1 MPRIMLLAATSLV
14 AAACTATSHHD
25 GSRASIDHDL
35 TRAALGN
42 DHEPSTTARDRH
54 APPSDAP
61 LGSDSAV
68 AFAIANNPSFR
79 AEVLAAHEAALAVDA
94 VALGPTPMVMLEVGV
109 PISDMA
115 SVPVLAL
122 LTASLTDLVTRDD
135 RMEAASLRAQAAHLQ
150 AIDAAATL
158 AADVRERH
166 AMAWQAQESLR
177 LAQLRLALFQV
188 EADRESALASRG
200 MASTRRDQAGSA
212 MLASARAQLEQTR
225 AAHVTSLRAL
235 AITMGCALDCTDWT
249 IERDRK
255 SVV

>member
-1 MPRIMLLAATSLV
+1 MLLAATSLV

-135 RMEAASLRAQAAHLQ
+135 RMEAASLRDWLGWLRSRRRVTEAQLLVAGRS
-150 AIDAAATL
+150 ATL
-158 AADVRERH
+158 LSSAPEWTWTLPFARVDADFAKEHDAHRIVVGGFAGH
-166 AMAWQAQESLR
+166 AEIAFL
-177 LAQLRLALFQV
+177 LGLGL
-188 EADRESALASRG
+188 SAN
-200 MASTRRDQAGSA
+200 RRVSF
-212 MLASARAQLEQTR
+212 
-225 AAHVTSLRAL
+225 
-235 AITMGCALDCTDWT
+235 CCCC
-249 IERDRK
+249 
-255 SVV
+255 